1 MMRCARCT
9 RPILKPAGTIPETHT
24 LCEKHYGP
32 KCWAKLKGKTARIRK
47 VQPVA
52 VDQPGLWDGC
62 YFTAAGE
69 RDRLELAW
77 KQA

>member
-32 KCWAKLKGKTARIRK
+32 KCWAKLKGKTARIRTRRVK
-47 VQPVA
+47 VA
-52 VDQPGLWDGC
+52 DG
-62 YFTAAGE
+62 
-69 RDRLELAW
+69 
-77 KQA
+77 QALLFGVE

>member
-1 MMRCARCT
+1 MRCAMCNRS
-9 RPILKPAGTIPETHT
+9 IKQPAGTISGAPV
-24 LCEKHYGP
+24 GP
-32 KCWAKLKGKTARIRK
+32 VCLRKATGKTARIRK

-69 RDRLELAW
+69 RDRLELER
-77 KQA
+77 KTG